1 MGITKEQ
8 GYWRRRIFILTW
20 LGYAAFYFGRKNL
33 TVTWSSLQTELG
45 FEASDYAGIIFI
57 YSLVYTLGQ
66 FLNGYLSDAFGPR
79 RVVTV
84 GLLLAA
90 VGNFMIGLSFSL
102 GVVVFLIGLNGFG
115 QSTGWSG
122 LVKNMTPWFRK
133 QERGV
138 VMSWWS
144 TCYVIGGFLATV
156 FATYVAFDMEFLSEW
171 GWKRGFIFP
180 AIILGVIA
188 VVYGLFTRND
198 PKEAGVPKIVENLY
212 DEVESS
218 EELEKEVILEKLSL
232 LKVLLGN
239 SSLWI
244 YSACYFILKM
254 TRYAFLFWLPIYLE
268 KSLHYGAN
276 EAGYISSTYELVG
289 FFGVILA
296 GYSSDK
302 LFKSKRFSTIAS
314 MMILLGLACLAHP
327 YMVEWGNLTTL
338 VSISLIGMAT
348 YGPDSLI
355 STAGAM
361 DVGGKEGAGMA
372 AGIINGV
379 GSMGQMFSG
388 YIVVAISDHFGWNS
402 LFFFFVIISFIGGLL
417 AALKW
422 NYLSPEN

>member
-1 MGITKEQ
+1 MGITKKQE
-8 GYWRRRIFILTW
+8 YWRKRIFVLTW

-33 TVTWSSLQTELG
+33 SVTWVALEAELG
-45 FEASDYAGIIFI
+45 FENSDYAGIIFV

-79 RVVTV
+79 RVVTM

-90 VGNFMIGLSFSL
+90 VGNLMIGLSFSL
-102 GVVVFLIGLNGFG
+102 GVVVFLIGLNGYG

-156 FATYVAFDMEFLSEW
+156 FATYAAFDMEFLSEW

-180 AIILGVIA
+180 AIILGIVA

-198 PKEAGVPKIVENLY
+198 PQEAGVPRISEDGH
-212 DEVESS
+212 DEIESDGQ
-218 EELEKEVILEKLSL
+218 EEVVLEKLSL
-232 LKVLLGN
+232 LKILLGN

-244 YSACYFILKM
+244 YSASYFILKM

-268 KSLHYGAN
+268 KSLQYGAS

-289 FFGVILA
+289 FLGVILA

-302 LFKSKRFSTIAS
+302 LFKSKRFSTIAI
-314 MMILLGLACLAHP
+314 MMILLGLACLVHP
-327 YMVEWGNLTTL
+327 YMVEWGKWTTL
-338 VSISLIGMAT
+338 ASISLIGMAT

-379 GSMGQMFSG
+379 GSIGQMFSG
-388 YIVVAISDHFGWNS
+388 YVVVAISDYFGWNS
-402 LFFFFVIISFIGGLL
+402 LFYFFVIISFIGGGL